1 MNAVA
6 DPNLYRHLDEM
17 APWND
22 QLQVL
27 EVISVVDEAPDVKT
41 FTFRSDAQTWFRYK
55 PGQFV
60 TQRELVAMTGFPLG
74 AIRELVPRLEAE
86 GLIKT
91 VPQRGMQVAHVDLN
105 LIRNAF
111 QFRLFLEKEA
121 TALYAQNATD
131 DEIAEQRARHEA
143 IVRRAEAGGDERLI
157 EDAEDIDR
165 LMHEAII
172 DHLDNEIVSQAFRVT
187 WLKIRLIRQYETRIH
202 NSIIIPVMQDHLA
215 IIAAIETRDPER
227 AAEAMAAHIGNART
241 RAMQY

>member
-1 MNAVA
+1 MNQPEQEPREGEPLKLRERAYA
-6 DPNLYRHLDEM
+6 
-17 APWND
+17 
-22 QLQVL
+22 
-27 EVISVVDEAPDVKT
+27 S
-41 FTFRSDAQTWFRYK
+41 FTERLLAREIK

-131 DEIAEQRARHEA
+131 AEIAAQRARHEA
-143 IVRRAEAGGDERLI
+143 IVARAEAGGDDKLI
-157 EDAEDIDR
+157 EDAEEVDR

-202 NSIIIPVMQDHLA
+202 NSIIVPVMQDHLA
-215 IIAAIETRDPER
+215 IIAAIETRDPVR

>member
-1 MNAVA
+1 MNQ
-6 DPNLYRHLDEM
+6 PE
-17 APWND
+17 
-22 QLQVL
+22 
-27 EVISVVDEAPDVKT
+27 PDAREGEPLKLRERAYAS
-41 FTFRSDAQTWFRYK
+41 FTERLLAREIK

-60 TQRELVAMTGFPLG
+60 TQRELVALTGLPLG
-74 AIRELVPRLEAE
+74 AIRELIPRLEAE

-121 TALYAQNATD
+121 TALYAANATD

-143 IVRRAEAGGDERLI
+143 IIARAQAGGDPTLI
-157 EDAEDIDR
+157 EEAEDVDR

-172 DHLDNEIVSQAFRVT
+172 DHLDNDIVSQAFRVT

-202 NSIIIPVMQDHLA
+202 NSIIVPVMQDHLR
-215 IIAAIETRDPER
+215 IIGAIEDRDPVR
-227 AAEAMAAHIGNART
+227 AAEAMSMHIGNART
-241 RAMQY
+241 RAMTY

>member
-1 MNAVA
+1 M
-6 DPNLYRHLDEM
+6 ESGSGM
-17 APWND
+17 SEND
-22 QLQVL
+22 QERDGEPLKL
-27 EVISVVDEAPDVKT
+27 RDKAYAS
-41 FTFRSDAQTWFRYK
+41 FTERLLAREIK

-74 AIRELVPRLEAE
+74 AIRELIPRLEAE

-121 TALYAQNATD
+121 TALYARNASD
-131 DEIAEQRARHEA
+131 AEIAEQRARHEA
-143 IVRRAEAGGDERLI
+143 IIRRAQGGEEGEALI
-157 EDAEDIDR
+157 EEAEDVDR

-172 DHLDNEIVSQAFRVT
+172 DHLDNDIVSQAFRVT

-202 NSIIIPVMQDHLA
+202 NSIIVPVMQDHLK
-215 IIAAIETRDPER
+215 IIAALEARDPE
-227 AAEAMAAHIGNART
+227 AATAAMAEHITNARN
-241 RAMQY
+241 RALHY

>member
-1 MNAVA
+1 MMSQSEPEREGEPLKLRERAYA
-6 DPNLYRHLDEM
+6 
-17 APWND
+17 
-22 QLQVL
+22 
-27 EVISVVDEAPDVKT
+27 S
-41 FTFRSDAQTWFRYK
+41 FTERLLAREIK

-74 AIRELVPRLEAE
+74 AIRELIPRLEAE

-121 TALYAQNATD
+121 TAAYARNASD
-131 DEIAEQRARHEA
+131 AEIAEQRERHEA
-143 IVRRAEAGGDERLI
+143 IVRRAEAGEEGQALI
-157 EDAEDIDR
+157 EEAEDVDR

-172 DHLDNEIVSQAFRVT
+172 DHLDNDIVSQAFRVT

-202 NSIIIPVMQDHLA
+202 NSIIVPVMQDHLK
-215 IIAAIETRDPER
+215 IIAAIETRDPE
-227 AAEAMAAHIGNART
+227 AAAAAMSEHINNART
-241 RAMQY
+241 RAMSY

>member
-1 MNAVA
+1 MSETGQDRDGEPLKLREKAYV
-6 DPNLYRHLDEM
+6 
-17 APWND
+17 
-22 QLQVL
+22 
-27 EVISVVDEAPDVKT
+27 S
-41 FTFRSDAQTWFRYK
+41 FTERLLAREIK

-74 AIRELVPRLEAE
+74 AIRELIPRLEAE

-121 TALYAQNATD
+121 AAAYARNATD
-131 DEIAEQRARHEA
+131 AEIAEQRRRHEE
-143 IVRRAEAGGDERLI
+143 IVRRAEAGEEGEPLI
-157 EDAEDIDR
+157 EEAEDVDR

-172 DHLDNEIVSQAFRVT
+172 DHLDNDIVSQAFRVT

-202 NSIIIPVMQDHLA
+202 NSIIVPVMQDHLK
-215 IIAAIETRDPER
+215 IIAAIESRDPEA
-227 AAEAMAAHIGNART
+227 AAEAMSEHITNARN
-241 RAMQY
+241 RALHY

>member
-1 MNAVA
+1 MSEPEQEPREGEPLKLRERAYA
-6 DPNLYRHLDEM
+6 
-17 APWND
+17 
-22 QLQVL
+22 
-27 EVISVVDEAPDVKT
+27 S
-41 FTFRSDAQTWFRYK
+41 FTERLLAREIK

-121 TALYAQNATD
+121 TALYTQNATD

-143 IVRRAEAGGDERLI
+143 IIARAEAGGDERLI
-157 EDAEDIDR
+157 EDAEDVDR

-172 DHLDNEIVSQAFRVT
+172 DHLDNDIVSQAFRVT
-187 WLKIRLIRQYETRIH
+187 WLKIRLIRQYETRIQNH
-202 NSIIIPVMQDHLA
+202 ILVPVMQDHLK
-215 IIAAIETRDPER
+215 IIVAIESRDPER
-227 AAEAMAAHIGNART
+227 AADEMSIHIGNARA